1 MKPYPDDYWFHQ
13 GESYYIKSLTIAEKD
28 KSIKGKSITIRAD
41 EWPGMYMMIGET
53 WIRAR
58 DTGDDM
64 RLQIKIPLCKVRSEN
79 TLTLQSEGEPTVF
92 NLTLEVAEPRDGELM
107 EITAY
112 EVRQRMIQDENGRFY
127 AVDGSTEVI
136 IE

>member
-1 MKPYPDDYWFHQ
+1 
-13 GESYYIKSLTIAEKD
+13 
-28 KSIKGKSITIRAD
+28 
-41 EWPGMYMMIGET
+41 MMIGET